1 MNKIH
6 LHLDKHC
13 DTSYDIHIG
22 TRIVDRIG
30 LLIARS
36 GIANRFAVIA
46 DSTVASLYGDQ
57 VRDAIEKTD
66 TPVSLFQFPAGEA
79 SKTLATVISL
89 IESLIS
95 AGMDRSC
102 ALIALGG
109 GVTGDITG
117 FISSIYMRSIPYIQ
131 IPTTLIAQVDSA
143 VGGKTGVDLAVGKN
157 LIGSFHQPKMVCID
171 LAFMETLPETEY
183 TNGLAEIIK
192 YGIIDDTDLFDT
204 LESRSGDVTARAP
217 AVVEA
222 IVAQS
227 VKIKRDVVEID
238 ERDTGIRRILN
249 FGHTVGHAIEAES
262 GFTIPHG
269 RAVASGMA
277 VAAHLSQ
284 KLGHTAP
291 DVVARIENLLEKFN
305 LPRRIP
311 MELDTNGILSRMK
324 VDKKKHG
331 DTLPLVLIK
340 RIGIPFVNGTISES
354 LIEETIKE
362 LRT

>member
-1 MNKIH
+1 MKKVH

-13 DTSYDIHIG
+13 DRSYDIHIG

-36 GIANRFAVIA
+36 GIAGRYAVIA
-46 DSTVASLYGDQ
+46 DSTVASLYGEQ
-57 VRDAIEKTD
+57 ICDAVEKTD
-66 TPVSLFQFPAGEA
+66 TPVSLFEFPAGEE
-79 SKTLATVISL
+79 SKTMTTVISL
-89 IESLIS
+89 IESLVT

-102 ALIALGG
+102 GLIALGG

-117 FISSIYMRSIPYIQ
+117 FISSIYMRSVPYIQ

-143 VGGKTGVDLAVGKN
+143 VGGKTGVDLTVGKN
-157 LIGSFHQPKMVCID
+157 LVGSFHQPKMVCID
-171 LAFMETLPETEY
+171 LAFLETLPEAEY

-204 LESRSGDVTARAP
+204 MESKSGDVTARVP
-217 AVVEA
+217 DVVEA

-227 VKIKRDVVEID
+227 VKIKRDIVEID

-277 VAAHLSQ
+277 TAAHLSR
-284 KLGHTAP
+284 KLGHATP
-291 DVVARIENLLEKFN
+291 DDVRRIENLLDTFN

-311 MELDTNGILSRMK
+311 KELDVGGILSRMK

-340 RIGIPFVNGTISES
+340 RIGVPFVNGTIRDS
-354 LIEETIKE
+354 LIKETIKE